1 MIIFRPRSCESFVV
15 LLVVALRSLIESCFP
30 LCNDLITSQR
40 LFETT
45 NPIFFTKD
53 AFHRYVIDD
62 DTDAVSPSKKGTKAA
77 AHYVLTVPAGGQY
90 TIRCRL
96 SAHDEQAPFCFGESF
111 VDILEQRKMEADKFY
126 KTVIPGT

>member
-1 MIIFRPRSCESFVV
+1 M
-15 LLVVALRSLIESCFP
+15 
-30 LCNDLITSQR
+30 
-40 LFETT
+40 FETANVT
-45 NPIFFTKD
+45 SYTKD
-53 AFHRYVIDD
+53 AFHSHVIDD
-62 DTDAVSPSKKGTKAA
+62 DTDAVSPPKKGTKAA